1 MSAAEI
7 CLTGLID
14 MVIVGDGDL
23 DLVVGASAEFDEE
36 IVDVGPLDD
45 TITLTGRLA
54 LCE

>member
-1 MSAAEI
+1 MSAAKI

-14 MVIVGDGDL
+14 TIIEGDGDL
-23 DLVVGASAEFDEE
+23 DTVVGASAEFDEKV
-36 IVDVGPLDD
+36 VDLGPLDD